1 MKYEVISR
9 FEYNEKQYVN
19 MVEINEFDSD
29 EESICKLRNLLNT
42 QKTMFKAIK

>member
-9 FEYNEKQYVN
+9 FEYNGKQYVN

-29 EESICKLRNLLNT
+29 EESMCKLKNLLNT
-42 QKTMFKAIK
+42 QKVMFNTIK